1 MAPQTFIRG
10 AAGKALTDSPAL
22 NPLSRQVLVP
32 VARTH
37 LLPPTT
43 IRVPGP
49 VDPRVANPPPVA
61 PPPRQ
66 NGASLPAALA
76 PSASQ
81 ASTASATQDLLG
93 GEEDGEAG
101 EHDQEDLERAEAV
114 VPAANDPYAA
124 LDSAFGGYLADAP
137 RPQQHTADDL
147 LF

>member
-1 MAPQTFIRG
+1 M
-10 AAGKALTDSPAL
+10 
-22 NPLSRQVLVP
+22 
-32 VARTH
+32 
-37 LLPPTT
+37 
-43 IRVPGP
+43 
-49 VDPRVANPPPVA
+49 

-66 NGASLPAALA
+66 NGASLPGALA

-93 GEEDGEAG
+93 VEEDGEADTA
-101 EHDQEDLERAEAV
+101 EADHDHDHEDLARASAV

-137 RPQQHTADDL
+137 QPRQHTADDL